1 MRKFTAEERQEA
13 IAFLRQYIRPGASIY
28 MILRHITRG
37 GTRVISFHAID
48 STGYMRCL
56 NRNIA
61 KVTGYAESK
70 SHEGVVNSVQGM
82 DAGVDILHQCCR
94 LIGVPFDEI
103 RHQWL

>member
-1 MRKFTAEERQEA
+1 MKTSLQDKQQA
-13 IAFLRQYIRPGASIY
+13 IEFLREYIRPDGRIY
-28 MILRHITRG
+28 MILRHETRSG
-37 GTRVISFHAID
+37 NRVISFHAID

-61 KVTGYAESK
+61 KVTEYAESK
-70 SHEGVVNSVQGM
+70 SHEGVVNSAQGM

>member
-1 MRKFTAEERQEA
+1 MKITPQERQEA
-13 IAFLRQYIRPGASIY
+13 IAFLRQYIRPDASIY

-56 NRNIA
+56 DWNIA
-61 KVTGYAESK
+61 KVTGYAFSK
-70 SHEGVVNSVQGM
+70 KHEGVVNDVEGM
-82 DAGVDILHQCCR
+82 DAGLDILSQCCR
-94 LIGVPFDEI
+94 LIDVPFREI